1 MDLRVWL
8 WVCFE
13 KKTPDL
19 LLLMAWPDHLQYFS
33 NVLTRLSTSFLETFE
48 NKTSSSTYIT

>member
-1 MDLRVWL
+1 MNLRVWL

-13 KKTPDL
+13 KKTLDL
-19 LLLMAWPDHLQYFS
+19 LLLMAWPNHLQYFS